1 MNASFARFACL
12 LLPLAAACGGVD
24 PTQLSGRHD
33 MGGPATDG
41 TLPSDGTSGAT
52 ATADGAASTSSSGG
66 STGGAVD
73 DAGAAADSAAAADGA
88 PSTTPPPPAANAFTG
103 AGAFVSQLGPST
115 RKSSHDFPGNTP
127 TTSPMGQAC
136 KNCHGFFMGGTVFAD
151 AAGTIPAPGVE
162 VRARDNAGN
171 AVSAWTDQDG
181 NFYVP
186 SAGAVTMPA
195 HIGVRN
201 AATTKLM
208 SSTISSG
215 TCASSACH
223 VAGKQGAIHLP

>member
-12 LLPLAAACGGVD
+12 LLPLAAACGGAD

-33 MGGPATDG
+33 MGGPTTDG
-41 TLPSDGTSGAT
+41 TLPSDSTSGAT
-52 ATADGAASTSSSGG
+52 ATADGTAPVSSSSGG
-66 STGGAVD
+66 NSGGAVD
-73 DAGAAADSAAAADGA
+73 DAGTGADAADGA
-88 PSTTPPPPAANAFTG
+88 SATTPPPAAANAFTG

-127 TTSPMGQAC
+127 PTSPIGQAC

-151 AAGTIPAPGVE
+151 VAGTMPAPGVE

-181 NFYVP
+181 NFYLP
-186 SAGAVTMPA
+186 SGGAVTMPV

-208 SSTISSG
+208 ASTISSG

-223 VAGKQGAIHLP
+223 VAGKQGGIHLP